1 MSVEGSQPAAFRCL
15 SGVVATAAPD
25 NQRNA
30 GGAGPGLTTYRQP
43 TIPFKVCFALPVL
56 LCRGRELRD
65 VPSTVARRP
74 SPASNV
80 PYHT

>member
-1 MSVEGSQPAAFRCL
+1 MNVEGSQPAAFRCL

-43 TIPFKVCFALPVL
+43 TANGPIQT
-56 LCRGRELRD
+56 GELHD
-65 VPSTVARRP
+65 VPSLGLGLLGVDRRRRP
-74 SPASNV
+74 P
-80 PYHT
+80 PMYHTIGR

>member
-1 MSVEGSQPAAFRCL
+1 MNVEGSQPAAFRCL

-43 TIPFKVCFALPVL
+43 TVPFKVCFALTNFVW
-56 LCRGRELRD
+56 RGSGDGVMVICD
-65 VPSTVARRP
+65 VVADIFENER
-74 SPASNV
+74 
-80 PYHT
+80 